1 MRITDNMM
9 VGNMLENLRNN
20 KENLNKLNQQLS
32 SGKQFNKPSD
42 DPIKVT
48 TSMGFDTKINNYK
61 QYQKDVNHAK
71 SFLQTTENALSDSGK
86 ILQRANELA
95 VYGAKDT
102 INTEDRKNM
111 AEEIKQLR
119 NELISIGNSK
129 LGQDYIF
136 SGQATDTKPL
146 EVNGTYDPT
155 ATTAPDNQ
163 YVNYKGD
170 HNRILRKISDD
181 DKMKVNIN
189 ADDAFKDNIET
200 LNNMY
205 EDLKSGESGEKI
217 SSYITKLQEGMNEN
231 TGLRAE
237 VGAKINRLDLIDN
250 RIDDNLL
257 NTKRLNSKNEDIDL
271 AKVVT
276 ELKMSENVYQASLS
290 SAARVIQPSLV
301 DFLK

>member
-20 KENLNKLNQQLS
+20 KEKLNKLNQQLS
-32 SGKQFNKPSD
+32 SGKQFNEPSD

-48 TSMGFDTKINNYK
+48 TSMDFDTKINNYE
-61 QYQKDVNHAK
+61 QYQKDVNNAK
-71 SFLQTTENALSDSGK
+71 SFLQTTENALGDSGK
-86 ILQRANELA
+86 VLQRANELA
-95 VYGAKDT
+95 IYSANDT
-102 INTEDRKNM
+102 LNSEDRKSM

-136 SGQATDTKPL
+136 SGQATNQKPL
-146 EVNGTYDPT
+146 EVNTTYDPT
-155 ATTAPDNQ
+155 ATNPPDNQ

-181 DKMKVNIN
+181 DKMKVNLN
-189 ADDAFKDNIET
+189 ADNAFKDNIET

-205 EDLKSGESGEKI
+205 EDLKNGESGEKI
-217 SSYITKLQEGMNEN
+217 ASYTTKLQDGMNEN
-231 TGLRAE
+231 TSMRAE

-250 RIDDNLL
+250 RIDENLL
-257 NTKRLNSKNEDIDL
+257 NTKRLKSKNEDVDL

-276 ELKMSENVYQASLS
+276 DLKMSENVYQASLS
-290 SAARVIQPSLV
+290 SASRIIQPSLV

>member
-48 TSMGFDTKINNYK
+48 TSMDFDTKINNYK
-61 QYQKDVNHAK
+61 QYQKDVNNAK

-86 ILQRANELA
+86 VLQRANELA
-95 VYGAKDT
+95 VYGANDSL
-102 INTEDRKNM
+102 NSEDRKNM
-111 AEEIKQLR
+111 AAEVKELR

-136 SGQATDTKPL
+136 SGQATDKKAL
-146 EVNGTYDPT
+146 KVNSSYDPT
-155 ATTAPDNQ
+155 ANTPPDNQ
-163 YVNYKGD
+163 YVNYEGD
-170 HNRILRKISDD
+170 HNNINRKINDD
-181 DKMKVNIN
+181 NSMKVNIN
-189 ADDAFKDNIET
+189 ADQAFKDSVET

-205 EDLKSGESGEKI
+205 EDLNNGASGEKI
-217 SSYITKLQEGMNEN
+217 SSHISEIQNGLDKN

-237 VGAKINRLDLIDN
+237 VGAKINRLDLIEN
-250 RIDDNLL
+250 RIDDDLL
-257 NTKRLNSKNEDIDL
+257 NTKRLNSKNEDVDI
-271 AKVVT
+271 AKIVT
-276 ELKMSENVYQASLS
+276 DLKMSENVYQASLS
-290 SAARVIQPSLV
+290 SASRVIQPSLV